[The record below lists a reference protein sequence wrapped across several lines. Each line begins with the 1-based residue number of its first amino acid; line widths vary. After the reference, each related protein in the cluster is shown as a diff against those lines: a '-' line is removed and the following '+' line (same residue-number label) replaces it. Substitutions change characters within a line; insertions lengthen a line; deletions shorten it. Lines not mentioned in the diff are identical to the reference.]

1 MAPIIR
7 IFLRY
12 ATFPLLYFGLI
23 NANEASDLI
32 ADPELAQWAST
43 ALGMAAPVIAEVW
56 YWAAAKFGWAK

>member
-23 NANEASDLI
+23 TEHEAADII
-32 ADPELAQWAST
+32 AEPEIAQWVSLG
-43 ALGMAAPVIAEVW
+43 LGMIAPVISESWWWLAR
-56 YWAAAKFGWAK
+56 KFGWER

>member
-23 NANEASDLI
+23 NQNEASDLI
-32 ADPELAQWAST
+32 ADPEIAQWIS
-43 ALGMAAPVIAEVW
+43 LAAGFVAPIAAEGW
-56 YWAAAKFGWAK
+56 YWMAKRFGWAK